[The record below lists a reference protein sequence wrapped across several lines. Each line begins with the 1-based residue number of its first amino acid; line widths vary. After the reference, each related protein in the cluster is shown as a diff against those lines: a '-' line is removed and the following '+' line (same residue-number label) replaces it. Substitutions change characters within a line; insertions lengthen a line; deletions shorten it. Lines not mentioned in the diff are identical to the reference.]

1 MRPLPGSFPTPRV
14 GAHTPHKRG
23 QPRTPPEGREPP
35 APWTPCGTRKRS
47 STPGVGAQKFNR
59 LRRDQMSSKDLG
71 ARPQTPA
78 GGFTPRPPDRR
89 RRRSQKRKRSGDQKE
104 GATKSP
110 GGAKIDRRLMRRDL
124 ETFYRSVQKKAH
136 TLRDFAPHPRRGRPR
151 APFTRREISQAV
163 RIPNAPPNPPK
174 GGA

>member
-1 MRPLPGSFPTPRV
+1 MPGSCPTPRV

-59 LRRDQMSSKDLG
+59 LRRDQRSSKALG

-78 GGFTPRPPDRR
+78 DGFTPRPPDRR
-89 RRRSQKRKRSGDQKE
+89 RRRGRKRKRSGSQKE

-110 GGAKIDRRLMRRDL
+110 GGLRLTGAQCAGIL

-136 TLRDFAPHPRRGRPR
+136 TLRGFTPHPRRGRPR
-151 APFTRREISQAV
+151 APFTRREFSQAV
-163 RIPNAPPNPPK
+163 ARPQAPPNPPK